1 MKILFNSHG
10 RDHFDLRRTF
20 STKVLIVSKH
30 LCIPWFPLL
39 CGSASSIAQFITNT
53 TWFFI
58 LLPPSYSIGKIKTTT
73 SSTILPTK
81 VYNCRTWHH
90 SYSTPSCHEW
100 DFLAILA
107 PVSTTSQVF
116 HAIEEDKGVLVF
128 TPVQV
133 SAWCGGNYLES
144 NFYQHA
150 IFFGHCCFHV
160 SPNLTFGEV
169 VSLFGWCLWW
179 WWRSWRRRQWWYWW
193 PCKESFSSQPHCA
206 GNPEIEK
213 SLLKIHLWNFCHN

>member
-1 MKILFNSHG
+1 MGPLKRPRIKYIGQLADSCLESSLFSLPHPAGLSPVGSDTFNWGNFSWLHEHG
-10 RDHFDLRRTF
+10 RGSCVHFSDVEWKYSSTVMVVINDHFDLRRTF

-30 LCIPWFPLL
+30 LWIPWFPLL
-39 CGSASSIAQFITNT
+39 CGSESSIAQFITTT

-90 SYSTPSCHEW
+90 SYSTPSCHVW

-128 TPVQV
+128 TPVQ
-133 SAWCGGNYLES
+133 
-144 NFYQHA
+144 
-150 IFFGHCCFHV
+150 
-160 SPNLTFGEV
+160 
-169 VSLFGWCLWW
+169 
-179 WWRSWRRRQWWYWW
+179 
-193 PCKESFSSQPHCA
+193 
-206 GNPEIEK
+206 
-213 SLLKIHLWNFCHN
+213 